1 MSQIALHP
9 GPRLVRQVN
18 PNGGAPYEEDI
29 TEHAILFLFDRL
41 ELTDG
46 VRACDL
52 FDLFERCPALK
63 TVYRRLFVEE
73 LCAEATLGPLPHDT
87 SHHDVPRLEFR
98 QSWDCNSRTRNYT
111 ELRRFVLMYV
121 DYPPEDNENTRPD
134 DDGLVRYSMVGS
146 NVRPILHLPVRLNTN
161 VRVFETD
168 RDSPNYYRQ
177 MDVVQS
183 NDVSLGDVL
192 QALLWDLTWFGSPE
206 DTQEMADKMAEISR
220 NPEAWSPA

>member
-52 FDLFERCPALK
+52 FGLFERCPALK

-98 QSWDCNSRTRNYT
+98 QS
-111 ELRRFVLMYV
+111 
-121 DYPPEDNENTRPD
+121 
-134 DDGLVRYSMVGS
+134 
-146 NVRPILHLPVRLNTN
+146 
-161 VRVFETD
+161 
-168 RDSPNYYRQ
+168 
-177 MDVVQS
+177 
-183 NDVSLGDVL
+183 
-192 QALLWDLTWFGSPE
+192 
-206 DTQEMADKMAEISR
+206 
-220 NPEAWSPA
+220 

>member
-1 MSQIALHP
+1 
-9 GPRLVRQVN
+9 
-18 PNGGAPYEEDI
+18 
-29 TEHAILFLFDRL
+29 
-41 ELTDG
+41 
-46 VRACDL
+46 
-52 FDLFERCPALK
+52 
-63 TVYRRLFVEE
+63 
-73 LCAEATLGPLPHDT
+73 
-87 SHHDVPRLEFR
+87 
-98 QSWDCNSRTRNYT
+98 
-111 ELRRFVLMYV
+111 MYV
-121 DYPPEDNENTRPD
+121 DYPPEDNENTLPD